1 MSGKKNEISAEKI
14 EVLDAKLVMFAE
26 LVVESKSIR
35 ERVNLYASM
44 RETLDEIEAEL
55 TGEKSA

>member
-14 EVLDAKLVMFAE
+14 EVLDAKLVTFAE

-44 RETLDEIEAEL
+44 RETLDEIDAEL
-55 TGEKSA
+55 NGGKSA